1 MFAKLKTRKINEVLN
16 TRFLRC
22 RLHARFHHTN
32 TYDMIH
38 IFRYQREIANCETA
52 ARNLCAEEERM
63 DREANEKAEQAERLE
78 REARALDEEAARLER
93 DARQGGW

>member
-1 MFAKLKTRKINEVLN
+1 
-16 TRFLRC
+16 
-22 RLHARFHHTN
+22 
-32 TYDMIH
+32 MIH
-38 IFRYQREIANCETA
+38 IFRYKREIANCETA
-52 ARNLCAEEERM
+52 ARNLGAEEERM